1 MFQLKSNISEFEIQ
15 NNIFHVQTDDNE
27 TGLSLDDREFMELMD
42 KSIQKD
48 QDGRWK
54 APLPFRNPRHSLPN
68 NRCQALKRAQML
80 HVNLQKNP
88 TKKEHLVTFMKNLIE
103 SDAME
108 IAPTLD
114 PNGTYHCLVFT
125 IPKSQTK
132 FVVSLILL

>member
-1 MFQLKSNISEFEIQ
+1 MFQLKSNISEFDIQ
-15 NNIFHVQTDDNE
+15 NNIFHVKTDDNG

-42 KSIQKD
+42 KSYQKD

-54 APLPFRNPRHSLPN
+54 APLPFRNQRQSLPN
-68 NRCQALKRAQML
+68 NRCQALKRGQML
-80 HVNLQKNP
+80 HANLQKNP
-88 TKKEHLVTFMKNLIE
+88 TKKEHLVTFIE

-114 PNGTYHCLVFT
+114 PKKSAGTFHCLVFT
-125 IPKSQTK
+125 VTKCQTK